1 MKMDF
6 SFLKKQ
12 IFAKTGFWIMLFFV
26 IRLYGITLPPLE
38 VAHNWR
44 QTTVTM
50 VARNFVETDA
60 NIFYPRIDIAGEKT
74 GITGM
79 EFPLLNY
86 LIYMVSLIFGY
97 DHWYGRLINLV
108 VSSIGTW
115 YFYLLVKKYF
125 NQQLAFNATII
136 LLSSLWFSYS
146 RKIMP
151 DTFSVSLV
159 LIGLYLGTNYLDRNA
174 SKWSL
179 VGSFVLILAGT
190 LSKLPAICLLGGFIP
205 LLLAHQVPANR
216 RLTVFLMLTFS
227 MIPVGLWYFY
237 WVPYLVETYGFWHFF
252 MGKGML
258 QGFSELIQ
266 HWDTSLKNFYE
277 YSLKFIGFGAF
288 LLGLIFAFKKKNY
301 RILMVSLVVFIPF
314 MVVVLKAG
322 QTFSFHSYYMIP
334 FVPIMAL
341 LGGYFLT
348 LIEKRWLSV
357 LFLTAILVEGILNQ
371 QHDFRIKEKEMP
383 ILALETVLD
392 QFSRP
397 NDLILINSGEYP
409 TPMYFAHRKGWVDF
423 NEKIAHPDYRRELE
437 SKGLKYIVILQRT
450 FGSPMEL
457 PEEIIYQ
464 DENYQIYQVGKN

>member
-1 MKMDF
+1 L
-6 SFLKKQ
+6 SR
-12 IFAKTGFWIMLFFV
+12 AGFWIMLFFI

-86 LIYMVSLIFGY
+86 LIYMVSLVFGY
-97 DHWYGRLINLV
+97 DHWYGRLINLI

-125 NQQLAFNATII
+125 NQQLAFNATLI

-159 LIGLYLGTNYLDRNA
+159 LIGMYLGTNYLDRKA
-174 SKWSL
+174 SKMNL
-179 VGSFVLILAGT
+179 AGSAVLIMAGT

-237 WVPYLVETYGFWHFF
+237 WVPYLVENYGFWHFF

-258 QGFSELIQ
+258 QGMSEVVQ
-266 HWDTSLKNFYE
+266 NWNDSLKNFYE
-277 YSLKFIGFGAF
+277 NAMKFIGFGAF
-288 LLGLIFAFKKKNY
+288 MLGLIMAIKKKNY
-301 RILMVSLVVFIPF
+301 HLLTVFLVVFIPF
-314 MVVVLKAG
+314 LVVVMKAG

-334 FVPIMAL
+334 LVPVMAIM
-341 LGGYFLT
+341 GGYFLT
-348 LIEKRWLSV
+348 LIKKRWLAV
-357 LFLTAILVEGILNQ
+357 LLLSAIVVEGVLNQ
-371 QHDFRIKEKEMP
+371 QHDFRIRKSEMP
-383 ILALETVLD
+383 LLKLETVLD
-392 QFSRP
+392 QFSQP
-397 NDLILINSGEYP
+397 TDLILINSGEYP
-409 TPMYFAHRKGWVDF
+409 TPMYFAHRKGWVNS
-423 NEKIAHPDYRRELE
+423 NEQIASAEYRSQLE
-437 SKGLKYIVILQRT
+437 SNGLKYIVILQHT
-450 FGSPMEL
+450 FGTPLKL
-457 PEEIIYQ
+457 PEKIIYQ
-464 DENYQIYQVGKN
+464 DENYHIYQVGKH